1 MREVLICHRPD
12 LHSDDIVAAVDALA
26 AQKGTSRSN
35 YINQVLAK
43 HVQCITPEQQMQR
56 VFANLTHQMD
66 EAFRIQEQGSNALLS
81 ILGSVQYKY
90 RPTIRYRVELLRNMQ
105 QEKVGRLK
113 ISCRTQNQTLLDAMA
128 QFFRFWVKLEQK
140 YDADSAC
147 AQGLYQI
154 ESGCM
159 TMALLRSGAATDEQ
173 LGEIVGNYIRMF
185 HAVLQSYF
193 AGIQQDISGTV
204 LSRALEQ
211 QYAELREQ
219 LHDSA

>member
-1 MREVLICHRPD
+1 MKRSMYSLI
-12 LHSDDIVAAVDALA
+12 LSDDIVAAVDALA

-105 QEKVGRLK
+105 QEEVGRLK

-140 YDADSAC
+140 YDANSAC

-159 TMALLRSGAATDEQ
+159 TMALLRSGAETDEQ

>member
-1 MREVLICHRPD
+1 MKRSMYSLI
-12 LHSDDIVAAVDALA
+12 LSDDIVAAVDALA

-105 QEKVGRLK
+105 QEEVGRLK

-128 QFFRFWVKLEQK
+128 QFFQFWVKLEQK
-140 YDADSAC
+140 YDANSAC

-159 TMALLRSGAATDEQ
+159 TMALLRRGAATDEQ

-193 AGIQQDISGTV
+193 AGIQQDVSGTV

-211 QYAELREQ
+211 RYAELREQ

>member
-1 MREVLICHRPD
+1 MKRSMYSLI
-12 LHSDDIVAAVDALA
+12 LGDDIVAAVDALA

-105 QEKVGRLK
+105 QEEVGRLK

-140 YDADSAC
+140 YDANSAC

>member
-1 MREVLICHRPD
+1 MKRSMYSLI
-12 LHSDDIVAAVDALA
+12 LSDDIVAAVDALA

-140 YDADSAC
+140 YDANSAC

-159 TMALLRSGAATDEQ
+159 TMTLLRSGAATDEQ

-193 AGIQQDISGTV
+193 AGIQQDVSGTV

-211 QYAELREQ
+211 RYAELREQ

>member
-1 MREVLICHRPD
+1 MKRSMYSLI
-12 LHSDDIVAAVDALA
+12 LSDDIVAAVDALA

-140 YDADSAC
+140 YDADGAC

>member
-1 MREVLICHRPD
+1 MKRSMYSLI
-12 LHSDDIVAAVDALA
+12 LSDDIVAAVDALA

-105 QEKVGRLK
+105 QEEVGRLK

-147 AQGLYQI
+147 TQGLYQI

-193 AGIQQDISGTV
+193 AGIQQDVSGTV
-204 LSRALEQ
+204 LARTLEQ

>member
-1 MREVLICHRPD
+1 MKRSMYSLI
-12 LHSDDIVAAVDALA
+12 LSDDIVAAVDALA

-140 YDADSAC
+140 YDANSAC

-211 QYAELREQ
+211 QYAELWEQ

>member
-1 MREVLICHRPD
+1 MKRSMYSLI
-12 LHSDDIVAAVDALA
+12 LSDDIVAAVDALA

-105 QEKVGRLK
+105 QEEVGRLK

-140 YDADSAC
+140 YDANGAC
-147 AQGLYQI
+147 AEGLYQI

>member
-1 MREVLICHRPD
+1 MKRSMYSLI
-12 LHSDDIVAAVDALA
+12 LSDDIVAAVDALA

-193 AGIQQDISGTV
+193 AGIQQDVSGTV

-211 QYAELREQ
+211 RYAELREQ

>member
-1 MREVLICHRPD
+1 MKRSMYSLI
-12 LHSDDIVAAVDALA
+12 LSDDIVAAVDALA

-105 QEKVGRLK
+105 QEEVGRLK

-128 QFFRFWVKLEQK
+128 QFFQFWVKLEQK
-140 YDADSAC
+140 YDANSAC

-193 AGIQQDISGTV
+193 AGIQQDVSGTV

-211 QYAELREQ
+211 RYAELREQ

>member
-1 MREVLICHRPD
+1 MKRSMYSLI
-12 LHSDDIVAAVDALA
+12 LSDDIVAAVDALA

-105 QEKVGRLK
+105 QEEVGRLK

-140 YDADSAC
+140 YEANSAC

-211 QYAELREQ
+211 RYAELREQ

>member
-1 MREVLICHRPD
+1 MKRSMYSLI
-12 LHSDDIVAAVDALA
+12 LSDDIVAAVDALA

-140 YDADSAC
+140 YDANSAC

>member
-1 MREVLICHRPD
+1 MKRSMYSLI
-12 LHSDDIVAAVDALA
+12 LSDDIVAAVDALA

-193 AGIQQDISGTV
+193 AGIQQDVSGTV

>member
-1 MREVLICHRPD
+1 MKRSMYSLI
-12 LHSDDIVAAVDALA
+12 LSDDIVAAVDALA

-105 QEKVGRLK
+105 QEEVGRLK

-140 YDADSAC
+140 YDANSAC

-159 TMALLRSGAATDEQ
+159 TMALLRSGATTDEQ

-193 AGIQQDISGTV
+193 AGIQQDMSGTV

>member
-1 MREVLICHRPD
+1 MKRSMYSLI
-12 LHSDDIVAAVDALA
+12 LSDDIVAAVDALA

-105 QEKVGRLK
+105 QEEVGRLK

-140 YDADSAC
+140 YDANSAC

-193 AGIQQDISGTV
+193 AGIQQDMSGTV

>member
-1 MREVLICHRPD
+1 MKRSMYSLI
-12 LHSDDIVAAVDALA
+12 LSDDIVAAVDALA

-105 QEKVGRLK
+105 QEEVGRLK

-193 AGIQQDISGTV
+193 VGIQQDISGTV

>member
-1 MREVLICHRPD
+1 MKRSMYSLI
-12 LHSDDIVAAVDALA
+12 LSDDIVAAVDALA

-140 YDADSAC
+140 YDANSAC

-173 LGEIVGNYIRMF
+173 LGEVVGNYIRMF

>member
-1 MREVLICHRPD
+1 MKRSMYSLI
-12 LHSDDIVAAVDALA
+12 LSDDIVAAVDALA

-105 QEKVGRLK
+105 QEEVGRLK

-128 QFFRFWVKLEQK
+128 QFFQFWVKLEQK
-140 YDADSAC
+140 YDANSAC

>member
-1 MREVLICHRPD
+1 MTRSLYSLILR
-12 LHSDDIVAAVDALA
+12 DDIVAAVDALA

-105 QEKVGRLK
+105 QEEVGRLK

-128 QFFRFWVKLEQK
+128 QFFQFWVKLEQK
-140 YDADSAC
+140 YDANSAC

-193 AGIQQDISGTV
+193 AGIQQDVSGTV

-211 QYAELREQ
+211 RYAELREQ

>member
-1 MREVLICHRPD
+1 MKRSMYSLI
-12 LHSDDIVAAVDALA
+12 LGDDIVAAVDALA

-140 YDADSAC
+140 YDANSAC

-159 TMALLRSGAATDEQ
+159 TMTLLRSGAATDEQ

>member
-1 MREVLICHRPD
+1 MKRSMYSLI
-12 LHSDDIVAAVDALA
+12 LSDDIVAAVDALA

-105 QEKVGRLK
+105 QEEVGRLK

-140 YDADSAC
+140 YDAHSAC

-193 AGIQQDISGTV
+193 AGIQQDVSGTV

>member
-1 MREVLICHRPD
+1 MKRSMYSLI
-12 LHSDDIVAAVDALA
+12 LGDDIVAAVDALA

-140 YDADSAC
+140 YDANSAC

>member
-1 MREVLICHRPD
+1 MKRSMYSLI
-12 LHSDDIVAAVDALA
+12 LSDDIVAAVDALA

-105 QEKVGRLK
+105 QEEVGRLK

-140 YDADSAC
+140 NDADSAC

-193 AGIQQDISGTV
+193 AGIQQDVSGTV
-204 LSRALEQ
+204 LARTLEQ

>member
-1 MREVLICHRPD
+1 MKRSMYSLI
-12 LHSDDIVAAVDALA
+12 LGDDIVAAVDALA

-105 QEKVGRLK
+105 QEEVGRLK

-140 YDADSAC
+140 YDANSAC

-193 AGIQQDISGTV
+193 AGIQQDVSGTV

>member
-1 MREVLICHRPD
+1 MKRSMYSLI
-12 LHSDDIVAAVDALA
+12 LSDDIVAAVDALA

-105 QEKVGRLK
+105 QEEVGRLK

-193 AGIQQDISGTV
+193 AGIQQDVSGTV

-211 QYAELREQ
+211 RYAELREQ

>member
-1 MREVLICHRPD
+1 MKRSMYSLI
-12 LHSDDIVAAVDALA
+12 LGDDIVAAVDALA

-140 YDADSAC
+140 YDANSAC

-193 AGIQQDISGTV
+193 AGIQQDMSGTV

>member
-1 MREVLICHRPD
+1 MKRSMYSLI
-12 LHSDDIVAAVDALA
+12 LSDDIVAAVDALA

-105 QEKVGRLK
+105 QEEVGRLK

-128 QFFRFWVKLEQK
+128 QFFQF
-140 YDADSAC
+140 
-147 AQGLYQI
+147 
-154 ESGCM
+154 
-159 TMALLRSGAATDEQ
+159 
-173 LGEIVGNYIRMF
+173 
-185 HAVLQSYF
+185 
-193 AGIQQDISGTV
+193 
-204 LSRALEQ
+204 
-211 QYAELREQ
+211 
-219 LHDSA
+219 

>member
-1 MREVLICHRPD
+1 MKRSMYSLI
-12 LHSDDIVAAVDALA
+12 LSDDIVAAVDALA

-105 QEKVGRLK
+105 QEEVGRLK

>member
-1 MREVLICHRPD
+1 MKRSMYSLI
-12 LHSDDIVAAVDALA
+12 LSDDIVAAVDALA

>member
-1 MREVLICHRPD
+1 MKRSMYSLI
-12 LHSDDIVAAVDALA
+12 LSDDIVAAVDALA

-66 EAFRIQEQGSNALLS
+66 KAFRIQEQGSNALLS

-105 QEKVGRLK
+105 QEEVGRLK

-193 AGIQQDISGTV
+193 AGIQQDVSGTV
-204 LSRALEQ
+204 LARTLEQ

>member
-1 MREVLICHRPD
+1 MKRSMYSLI
-12 LHSDDIVAAVDALA
+12 LSDDIVAAVDALA

-140 YDADSAC
+140 YDANGAC

-193 AGIQQDISGTV
+193 AGIQQDVSGTV

-211 QYAELREQ
+211 RYAELREQ

>member
-1 MREVLICHRPD
+1 MKRSMYSLI
-12 LHSDDIVAAVDALA
+12 LSDDIVAAVDALA

-105 QEKVGRLK
+105 QEEVGRLK

-140 YDADSAC
+140 YDANSAC

-159 TMALLRSGAATDEQ
+159 TMALLRSGATTDEQ

>member
-1 MREVLICHRPD
+1 MKRSMYSLI
-12 LHSDDIVAAVDALA
+12 LGDDIVAAVDALA

-105 QEKVGRLK
+105 QEEVGRLK

-140 YDADSAC
+140 YDANGAC

>member
-1 MREVLICHRPD
+1 MKRSMYSLI
-12 LHSDDIVAAVDALA
+12 LSDDIVAAVDALA

-105 QEKVGRLK
+105 QEEVGRLK

-193 AGIQQDISGTV
+193 AGIQQNVSGTV
-204 LSRALEQ
+204 LARTLEQ

>member
-1 MREVLICHRPD
+1 MKRSMYSLI
-12 LHSDDIVAAVDALA
+12 LSDDIVAAVDALA

-105 QEKVGRLK
+105 QEEVGRLK

-140 YDADSAC
+140 YNADSAC

-193 AGIQQDISGTV
+193 AGIQQDVSGTV
-204 LSRALEQ
+204 LARTLEQ

>member
-1 MREVLICHRPD
+1 MYSLI
-12 LHSDDIVAAVDALA
+12 LSDDIVAAGDALA
-26 AQKGTSRSN
+26 AQKGPSRSN

-105 QEKVGRLK
+105 QEEVGRLK

-140 YDADSAC
+140 YDANSAC

-193 AGIQQDISGTV
+193 TGIQQDVSGTV

>member
-1 MREVLICHRPD
+1 MKRSMYSLI
-12 LHSDDIVAAVDALA
+12 LSDDIVAAVDALA

-105 QEKVGRLK
+105 QEEVGRLK

-140 YDADSAC
+140 YDANGAC

-193 AGIQQDISGTV
+193 AGIQQDVSGTV

-211 QYAELREQ
+211 RYAELREQ

>member
-1 MREVLICHRPD
+1 MKRSMYSLI
-12 LHSDDIVAAVDALA
+12 LSDDIVAAVDALA

-140 YDADSAC
+140 YDANGAC

>member
-1 MREVLICHRPD
+1 MKRSMYSLI
-12 LHSDDIVAAVDALA
+12 LSDDIVAAVDALA
-26 AQKGTSRSN
+26 AQKVTSRSN

-105 QEKVGRLK
+105 QEEVGRLK

-128 QFFRFWVKLEQK
+128 QFFQFWVKLEQK
-140 YDADSAC
+140 YDANSAC

-193 AGIQQDISGTV
+193 AGIQQDVSGTV

-211 QYAELREQ
+211 RYAELREQ

>member
-1 MREVLICHRPD
+1 MKRSMYSLI
-12 LHSDDIVAAVDALA
+12 LSDDIVAAVDALA

-105 QEKVGRLK
+105 QEEVGRLK

-140 YDADSAC
+140 YDANGAC

-219 LHDSA
+219 LHDSE